1 MPATGATSVTWPA
14 VTLARV
20 LGAIGRTLI
29 AAGVLLLAF
38 VAYQL
43 WGTGLHTARAQAD
56 LERQFEQQL
65 AETTTTTSTTAP
77 VAPTTSIEVGPADP
91 AGLAPP
97 AKGDPLGRIVIDR
110 IGVDFIFVEGV
121 DLLYLQDGPGHF
133 PSTPFPGQPGN
144 AALAGHR
151 TTYLAPFHR
160 LDELQPGDP
169 VEITTVQGTFRYEV
183 LPQAGDAPGAPPS
196 GHRIVAPDA
205 LEILDDKGDDR
216 LTLMACHP
224 KYSAAQRI
232 VVEAVMVGPPAAPT
246 PQAEPAEVDLPE
258 VALDSLAGND
268 PSARGPAVAW
278 SLAAGAVW
286 LAAWLVA
293 RRWRAW
299 RSGWWWL
306 TYGLALVPFTVLL
319 YAAFENIAKL
329 LPAAY

>member
-1 MPATGATSVTWPA
+1 M
-14 VTLARV
+14 TLARV

-29 AAGVLLLAF
+29 AAGVLLLLF
-38 VAYQL
+38 VVYQL
-43 WGTGLHTARAQAD
+43 WGTGLQTARAQAD

-65 AETTTTTSTTAP
+65 ATTTTTSPTTTTVP
-77 VAPTTSIEVGPADP
+77 SAPTTSIEEGPADP
-91 AGLAPP
+91 AALPPP
-97 AKGDPLGRIVIDR
+97 AKGDPLGRIVIPR

-121 DLLYLQDGPGHF
+121 DLVYLQKGPGHF
-133 PSTPFPGQPGN
+133 PTTPLPGQPGN

-151 TTYLAPFHR
+151 TTWLAPFHR

-169 VEITTVQGTFRYEV
+169 IDITTVQGTFRYEV

-205 LEILDDKGDDR
+205 LDILDDKGDDR

-232 VVEAVMVGPPAAPT
+232 VVEAVMVGPPAPATPRPEPT
-246 PQAEPAEVDLPE
+246 GADVPEAEEELE
-258 VALDSLAGND
+258 LLTGND
-268 PSARGPAVAW
+268 PSARLPAAAW

-286 LAAWLVA
+286 LGAWFVA
-293 RRWRAW
+293 RRWRSW

-306 TYGLALVPFTVLL
+306 TYGVALIPFLLLL
-319 YAAFENIAKL
+319 YGAFVNISKL